1 MSIYK
6 DKKVLLV
13 AGGGTLGTHIS
24 NELLRL
30 GAKVD
35 IICLEDKVSD
45 NENLRFFKH
54 DATIEYLEAFLA
66 QESYDGIVNLIH
78 YPDAE
83 KYRPYHKLLSANTK
97 HLIITSSY
105 RIYANEQIPITES
118 APTLYAAS
126 KDEEFVAKET
136 YAISKAKIEAIAKE
150 DAEPVNWTIIRPV
163 ISFSEYRFDVVMRSG
178 HLVIDAAKEG
188 KTVLLPE
195 AAKNVTAGVDWAGNT
210 GKLIANLMFKKE
222 ALGEAYTISSA
233 PNLTWKEIAD
243 LYTELVGTKFEWVDM
258 ETYRE
263 DDKMSQNFYWALLY
277 DRLFD
282 RKIDNTKVL
291 KATGLGPADFLSVR
305 EGLMLELAKIKK

>member
-6 DKKVLLV
+6 DKKVLII
-13 AGGGTLGTHIS
+13 AGGGTLGTHTS

-35 IICLEDKVSD
+35 IVCLEDKISD
-45 NENLRFFKH
+45 NENLRFFIH
-54 DATIEYLEAFLA
+54 DATIDYLKALFEK
-66 QESYDGIVNLIH
+66 ESYDGIINLIH

-83 KYRPYHKLLSANTK
+83 KYRPYHELLTAHTE

-105 RIYANEQIPITES
+105 RVYANEQIPITES

-126 KDEEFVAKET
+126 DNKEFVEKET
-136 YAISKAKIEAIAKE
+136 YAISKAKIEAIAREDKE
-150 DAEPVNWTIIRPV
+150 NINWTIIRPV

-291 KATGLGPADFLSVR
+291 KATGLKAEDFLSVR
-305 EGLMLELAKIKK
+305 EGLKLELSKIRQ

>member
-1 MSIYK
+1 MCNYK
-6 DKKVLLV
+6 NKKVLII
-13 AGGGTLGTHIS
+13 AGGGTLGTHTS

-54 DATIEYLEAFLA
+54 DATIDYLKALFKE
-66 QESYDGIVNLIH
+66 ESYDGIINLIH

-83 KYRPYHKLLSANTK
+83 QYRPYHELLTAQTD

-105 RIYANEQIPITES
+105 RVYADKQNPITET
-118 APTLYAAS
+118 APMLYDVS
-126 KDEEFVAKET
+126 ENKEFVAKET
-136 YAISKAKIEAIAKE
+136 YAISKAKLEAIAKE
-150 DAEPVNWTIIRPV
+150 DKENINWTIIRPV

-178 HLVIDAAKEG
+178 RLVIEAAKEG

-233 PNLTWKEIAD
+233 PNMTWKEIAD

-291 KATGLGPADFLSVR
+291 KATGLGPEDFLSVR
-305 EGLMLELAKIKK
+305 DGLKLELSKIQN